1 VTLAEL
7 NTLDRLAFVD
17 AVGGVFEHS
26 PWVAERAWERRPFS
40 SVDDLH
46 DVMADEVARATHAEQ
61 LALLRAH
68 PDLGTRARMTAA
80 SSGEQAGAG
89 LDRLS
94 PETYERLMRLNAV
107 YRARVGFPFILA
119 VKGATADDVLSA
131 IARRV
136 EAPPDDEWT
145 EALTQVARI
154 ARGRLNDIVR

>member
-26 PWVAERAWERRPFS
+26 PWVAERAWDRRPFS

-61 LALLRAH
+61 LDLLRAH

-80 SSGEQAGAG
+80 SSGEQVGAG

-94 PETYERLMRLNAV
+94 PETYERLMRLNAA

-136 EAPPDDEWT
+136 EAPPDDEWS
-145 EALTQVARI
+145 EALTQVARV